1 MKQHLYEKVIE
12 LLIERYHIYVDALI
26 NALSVDGRPIL
37 NVELTKEELV
47 ARWLD
52 PVLRDTLIK
61 RAYTLDGEEGVSNLA
76 KKVQS

>member
-12 LLIERYHIYVDALI
+12 TLVERYYVYVDAI
-26 NALSVDGRPIL
+26 VDALSVDGRPIL
-37 NVELTKEELV
+37 NVELTKEELI

-61 RAYTLDGEEGVSNLA
+61 RAYALDGEKGVQDLA